1 MAQNL
6 GNIRAL
12 KMFQERHPQMVAELA
27 ALSGRGGLAG
37 LDVFAIKLIAKCVLL
52 KDRKFLFSGKN
63 CRVVALL
70 MRCVDKQSERR
81 KIGEK

>member
-6 GNIRAL
+6 SNMRAL

-37 LDVFAIKLIAKCVLL
+37 FDVFAIKLIAKCVLY
-52 KDRKFLFSGKN
+52 KNRRSLFCCLWNKKLPQRGP
-63 CRVVALL
+63 CL
-70 MRCVDKQSERR
+70 
-81 KIGEK
+81 